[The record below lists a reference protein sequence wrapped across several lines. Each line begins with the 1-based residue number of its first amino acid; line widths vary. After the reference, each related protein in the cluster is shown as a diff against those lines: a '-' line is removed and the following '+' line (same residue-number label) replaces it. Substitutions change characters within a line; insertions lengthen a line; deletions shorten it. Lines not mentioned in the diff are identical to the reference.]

1 MTHNNNKNH
10 RITKNFLSKNQTK
23 TKKSK
28 HPKDVINIFFF
39 FLYICLFFPLFWNSI
54 CQIFSPLLEILS
66 KFFFCSKKNQVV
78 TTNSSHQ
85 FFCLFSLWFNVKAKV
100 ENEINDHYMY
110 TLIIVNNN
118 NNNKR
123 KNNRKNVCV
132 FNIRLSIN

>member
-10 RITKNFLSKNQTK
+10 RITKNFFRRIKRNPNIQTMWSIFSFSIFVCFSLYLEFNLSNFFLSFIGNIVQ
-23 TKKSK
+23 
-28 HPKDVINIFFF
+28 IFFCF
-39 FLYICLFFPLFWNSI
+39 AG
-54 CQIFSPLLEILS
+54 
-66 KFFFCSKKNQVV
+66 CSKKNQVV

>member
-1 MTHNNNKNH
+1 M
-10 RITKNFLSKNQTK
+10 
-23 TKKSK
+23 
-28 HPKDVINIFFF
+28 INIF

-100 ENEINDHYMY
+100 ENEINDHYLY
-110 TLIIVNNN
+110 TLIIVIMTITT
-118 NNNKR
+118 KE
-123 KNNRKNVCV
+123 KNNREICV
-132 FNIRLSIN
+132 FNIRLSNQSINNNFSTLWLFCFVFCDRQTSKIHI